1 MTSKKS
7 NKYTFVIIFA
17 VFIAISLISYF
28 ISRSKQNYEYP
39 LNDYLRN
46 NMNLEVKNEFFNKN
60 NPLISGSNI
69 FKI

>member
-17 VFIAISLISYF
+17 VFITISLISYF
-28 ISRSKQNYEYP
+28 ISRSKQNFEYP
-39 LNDYLRN
+39 SNDYLRD